1 VPDWLLAIPR
11 FVWAP
16 VSWARRRVQRRT
28 LAQHALV
35 REGSEVVTPAIEFT
49 KNLGPASI
57 LFGTDE
63 FIDAQLR
70 KTLER
75 WDELRPPLL
84 V

>member
-1 VPDWLLAIPR
+1 
-11 FVWAP
+11 
-16 VSWARRRVQRRT
+16 VQRRT